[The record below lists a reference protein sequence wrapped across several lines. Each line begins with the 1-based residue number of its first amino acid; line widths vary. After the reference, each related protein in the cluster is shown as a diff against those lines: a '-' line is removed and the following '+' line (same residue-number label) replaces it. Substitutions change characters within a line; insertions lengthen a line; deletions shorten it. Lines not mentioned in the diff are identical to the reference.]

1 MSDMVYGPETKAH
14 IKDSIYAAL
23 YEQVD
28 EKFSN
33 QMDALIIENSGL
45 NQNQQR
51 LMKYRGEFK
60 YHSQYDKNSRVP
72 ASKINSLHPSLEP
85 RYLALMKEKD
95 RINND
100 ELPFVLGYV
109 NQVLNVSNGFEDYYK
124 LFPALLHPILD
135 KLKQDCP
142 CRNAELPQELIDSML
157 SQSQK
162 SIAML
167 EQRAMTNLLMV

>member
-14 IKDSIYAAL
+14 IKDTIYEAL
-23 YEQVD
+23 YQRVD

-33 QMDALIIENSGL
+33 QLDALILENSGL
-45 NQNQQR
+45 NQNQQY
-51 LMKYRGEFK
+51 LMKYRGEIK
-60 YHSQYDKNSRVP
+60 YHSRYSKDTRVP
-72 ASKINSLHPSLEP
+72 ASKINALHVSLEP
-85 RYLALMKEKD
+85 HYLALMKEKD

-124 LFPALLHPILD
+124 LFPSLLHPILD
-135 KLKQDCP
+135 KLKRDCP
-142 CRNAELPQELIDSML
+142 CRNEELPQELIDSML
-157 SQSQK
+157 TQSQK
-162 SIAML
+162 AISML